1 MKIITQS
8 KETKIITKIATEI
21 DNEIPVRHNLKRI
34 SAEVAKWKKET
45 RAIKESE
52 IKQNVIYTIYYT
64 QKINYGTKK
73 WMNYL
78 TTLRCL
84 KNAKYVRETECYLF
98 FEYKIFDGTHSQK
111 IPKDKII
118 CFVK

>member
-84 KNAKYVRETECYLF
+84 KTAKYVRETECYLF
-98 FEYKIFDGTHSQK
+98 FEYEISRHQK